1 MLVQKTGLAMFETK
15 GLLQQIK
22 HHDRLPITVN
32 RNCAIPLPESVWPKL
47 LQPHQ
52 LAYYYLVFV
61 DQGTETIQIDGQAM
75 TITDSQ
81 AVFGTPNQV
90 FAHPA
95 PDKATQQYKISF
107 DEHTLALLP
116 QAFPFLLNPLQT
128 SIIRFE
134 PDARERV
141 KAELTM
147 LFGLLHSTGKPTKV
161 DIILAHLNALLT
173 EVNSAYFEGQ
183 PQPIPVNPKLSK
195 YVAFTLAVEAQLNQQ
210 HDVHTIAEQLA
221 MSPNSLYEVVKAF
234 SGLSPKEWITN
245 RLIEEAQRKLH
256 YSPTSV
262 KELAYELGFTDPAYF
277 SRLFKKKTGKN
288 VSEFLG
294 DRHNLSNN

>member
-1 MLVQKTGLAMFETK
+1 MFETK
-15 GLLQQIK
+15 GLLHQIK

-61 DQGTETIQIDGQAM
+61 DQGTETVQIDGQPI
-75 TITDSQ
+75 TISDSQ

-95 PDKATQQYKISF
+95 PNKATQQYKLSF

-128 SIIRFE
+128 SIIRLE
-134 PDARERV
+134 PDAKERV
-141 KAELTM
+141 RAVLTM
-147 LFGLLHSTGKPTKV
+147 LFGLLHSTRKSTKV
-161 DIILAHLNALLT
+161 DIILAYLNALLT
-173 EVNSAYFEGQ
+173 ELNSAYFERHQQ
-183 PQPIPVNPKLSK
+183 PAPVNPKLSK
-195 YVAFTLAVEAQLNQQ
+195 YVAFTLAVEAQLTQQ
-210 HDVHTIAEQLA
+210 PDVATIAQQLA
-221 MSPNSLYEVVKAF
+221 MTPSSLYGVVKAF
-234 SGLSPKEWITN
+234 SGVSPKDWITN
-245 RLIEEAQRKLH
+245 RLMEEAQRKLH

-288 VSEFLG
+288 VSEFLA